1 MPTVFSV
8 EPNSR
13 RIVAT
18 AAMQGVYSSVKTRKL
33 AAERLVNI
41 VESGAPPNKTSS
53 VLTTDSFAMKPEIR
67 EVAQRQSAKPSG
79 ANTGAI
85 HRPMRAKRLS
95 ALSATTFSLISKLC
109 RNQMMIVARKIT
121 VKALCKKSLAFSHSR
136 SATLLRLGKR

>member
-41 VESGAPPNKTSS
+41 VESGAPPSKTSS

-67 EVAQRQSAKPSG
+67 EVAQRQSP
-79 ANTGAI
+79 
-85 HRPMRAKRLS
+85 
-95 ALSATTFSLISKLC
+95 
-109 RNQMMIVARKIT
+109 
-121 VKALCKKSLAFSHSR
+121 
-136 SATLLRLGKR
+136 